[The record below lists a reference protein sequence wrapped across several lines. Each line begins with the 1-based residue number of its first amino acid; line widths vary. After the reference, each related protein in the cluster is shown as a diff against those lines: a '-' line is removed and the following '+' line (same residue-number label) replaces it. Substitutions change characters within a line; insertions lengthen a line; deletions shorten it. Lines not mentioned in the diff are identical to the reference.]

1 MCGLSDT
8 FLRRSDD
15 SVPTEATMNSLLH
28 FLHLAGVI
36 IWIGGM
42 IFAHFCLR
50 PEAATQLQ
58 PPQRLPLLAAVL
70 GRFFTLVT
78 VSIAVIL
85 ISGLTIML
93 PIGMANAP
101 LHWHMMLTFGL
112 LMILVFAIIVL
123 YHFPRL
129 KAGVANQNWP
139 AAGAAMNSIR
149 KLVATNLTLG
159 IATTA
164 VATLGSRI

>member
-1 MCGLSDT
+1 
-8 FLRRSDD
+8 
-15 SVPTEATMNSLLH
+15 
-28 FLHLAGVI
+28 
-36 IWIGGM
+36 
-42 IFAHFCLR
+42 
-50 PEAATQLQ
+50 
-58 PPQRLPLLAAVL
+58 
-70 GRFFTLVT
+70 
-78 VSIAVIL
+78 
-85 ISGLTIML
+85 ML

-101 LHWHMMLTFGL
+101 LHWHVMLTFGL